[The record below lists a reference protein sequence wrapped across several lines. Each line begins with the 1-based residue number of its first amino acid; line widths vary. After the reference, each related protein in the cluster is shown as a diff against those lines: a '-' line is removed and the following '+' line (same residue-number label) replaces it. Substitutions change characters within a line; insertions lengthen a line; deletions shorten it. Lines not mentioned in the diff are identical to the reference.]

1 VALRMS
7 RDAVDA
13 LIDQRRVKLVV
24 DLKPALTEEVLRE
37 RIAREI
43 ADMEPT
49 EFFTELLRKL
59 VPKPLVLTLVHEMDV
74 NGKNYVSKITEEQ
87 IGRLIKTLKGF
98 TFPLTDYAPFEYV
111 NSQNGEY
118 EGFDMD
124 LIREIGR
131 RKGFDVQIISMT
143 LDGLVP
149 ALVSGNIDAA
159 VSALTITPERAE
171 KVDFTKPYLNAG
183 LTVMTTKE
191 NAPKIKSVK
200 DLENKLLCAEIG
212 SSGALVMKR
221 IPGTTVRTFN
231 SAADAFLELNKGGCF
246 AMLNDG
252 PVNKYFLTQ
261 KASKS
266 MNLTALDF
274 VVSDDFY
281 GMAVQKGNKK
291 LLKEL
296 DDALDEMR
304 ADGTFQKI
312 YDKWFG
318 DVK

>member
-1 VALRMS
+1 MAMFKKMAAAAAAAAVVFSFSAAADAAQTLRVGS
-7 RDAVDA
+7 
-13 LIDQRRVKLVV
+13 
-24 DLKPALTEEVLRE
+24 LTV
-37 RIAREI
+37 
-43 ADMEPT
+43 
-49 EFFTELLRKL
+49 F
-59 VPKPLVLTLVHEMDV
+59 
-74 NGKNYVSKITEEQ
+74 
-87 IGRLIKTLKGF
+87 
-98 TFPLTDYAPFEYV
+98 APFEYV

-183 LTVMTTKE
+183 LTVMATKD

>member
-1 VALRMS
+1 MAMFKKIAAAAAAAAVVFSFSAAADAAQTLRVGS
-7 RDAVDA
+7 LNV
-13 LIDQRRVKLVV
+13 
-24 DLKPALTEEVLRE
+24 
-37 RIAREI
+37 
-43 ADMEPT
+43 
-49 EFFTELLRKL
+49 
-59 VPKPLVLTLVHEMDV
+59 
-74 NGKNYVSKITEEQ
+74 
-87 IGRLIKTLKGF
+87 
-98 TFPLTDYAPFEYV
+98 YAPFEYV

-246 AMLNDG
+246 AMLTDG

>member
-1 VALRMS
+1 
-7 RDAVDA
+7 
-13 LIDQRRVKLVV
+13 
-24 DLKPALTEEVLRE
+24 
-37 RIAREI
+37 
-43 ADMEPT
+43 
-49 EFFTELLRKL
+49 
-59 VPKPLVLTLVHEMDV
+59 
-74 NGKNYVSKITEEQ
+74 
-87 IGRLIKTLKGF
+87 
-98 TFPLTDYAPFEYV
+98 
-111 NSQNGEY
+111 
-118 EGFDMD
+118 MD

-183 LTVMTTKE
+183 LTVMTTKD

-266 MNLTALDF
+266 MKLTALDF

>member
-1 VALRMS
+1 
-7 RDAVDA
+7 
-13 LIDQRRVKLVV
+13 
-24 DLKPALTEEVLRE
+24 
-37 RIAREI
+37 
-43 ADMEPT
+43 
-49 EFFTELLRKL
+49 
-59 VPKPLVLTLVHEMDV
+59 
-74 NGKNYVSKITEEQ
+74 
-87 IGRLIKTLKGF
+87 
-98 TFPLTDYAPFEYV
+98 
-111 NSQNGEY
+111 
-118 EGFDMD
+118 MD

>member
-1 VALRMS
+1 M
-7 RDAVDA
+7 
-13 LIDQRRVKLVV
+13 
-24 DLKPALTEEVLRE
+24 
-37 RIAREI
+37 
-43 ADMEPT
+43 
-49 EFFTELLRKL
+49 
-59 VPKPLVLTLVHEMDV
+59 
-74 NGKNYVSKITEEQ
+74 
-87 IGRLIKTLKGF
+87 
-98 TFPLTDYAPFEYV
+98 
-111 NSQNGEY
+111 
-118 EGFDMD
+118 
-124 LIREIGR
+124 
-131 RKGFDVQIISMT
+131 QIISMT

-183 LTVMTTKE
+183 LTVMATKD

>member
-1 VALRMS
+1 MAMFKKMAAAAAAAAVVFSFSAAADAAQTLRVGS
-7 RDAVDA
+7 
-13 LIDQRRVKLVV
+13 
-24 DLKPALTEEVLRE
+24 LTV
-37 RIAREI
+37 
-43 ADMEPT
+43 
-49 EFFTELLRKL
+49 
-59 VPKPLVLTLVHEMDV
+59 
-74 NGKNYVSKITEEQ
+74 
-87 IGRLIKTLKGF
+87 
-98 TFPLTDYAPFEYV
+98 YAPFEYV

-124 LIREIGR
+124 LIREIER

-183 LTVMTTKE
+183 LTVMTTKD

-221 IPGTTVRTFN
+221 I
-231 SAADAFLELNKGGCF
+231 
-246 AMLNDG
+246 

>member
-1 VALRMS
+1 
-7 RDAVDA
+7 
-13 LIDQRRVKLVV
+13 
-24 DLKPALTEEVLRE
+24 
-37 RIAREI
+37 
-43 ADMEPT
+43 
-49 EFFTELLRKL
+49 
-59 VPKPLVLTLVHEMDV
+59 
-74 NGKNYVSKITEEQ
+74 
-87 IGRLIKTLKGF
+87 
-98 TFPLTDYAPFEYV
+98 
-111 NSQNGEY
+111 
-118 EGFDMD
+118 MD

-291 LLKEL
+291 LLKAL

>member
-1 VALRMS
+1 
-7 RDAVDA
+7 
-13 LIDQRRVKLVV
+13 
-24 DLKPALTEEVLRE
+24 
-37 RIAREI
+37 
-43 ADMEPT
+43 
-49 EFFTELLRKL
+49 
-59 VPKPLVLTLVHEMDV
+59 
-74 NGKNYVSKITEEQ
+74 
-87 IGRLIKTLKGF
+87 
-98 TFPLTDYAPFEYV
+98 
-111 NSQNGEY
+111 
-118 EGFDMD
+118 MD

-281 GMAVQKGNKK
+281 GIAVQKGNKK